1 MPLGEGGVI
10 KDMSSTHSKV
20 TARQRILTACIAAAC
35 AVAIP
40 DAVAVPRTTGTTA
53 APSPDVPN
61 VTVTN
66 CDDSGPGS
74 LRDALSNPPDGT
86 LVDLTQLT
94 CSTISLTTGA
104 ILIGANDIAIVG
116 PGRFD
121 LTIDASPS
129 AGAAAIYDLG
139 GGTLHL
145 ANMTIEGGSKYRSD
159 VAARGGCVHT
169 EANVQIENSTI
180 RNCYAGSP
188 YGALGGGVFAGGLAY
203 LRNTTL
209 YGNHASSTWYA
220 SGGGLYSLGGLQLM
234 YSTVETNFVVGLSST
249 PSFGGGAFARGGAF
263 VMGSTIDDNLSVN
276 GRMGGLALADNN
288 ATPSII
294 VNSTISGNFADRI
307 GGLFVREPVTIANS
321 TIAFNTS
328 NVWSDGAGH
337 YLGAGVYIQTG
348 GELDSTIIANNV
360 NNDPAAPTPT
370 ADLTGA
376 SGAGFIGGHNNVMF
390 AGAPCPVDTSHDDPG
405 LHPLADNGGFTKTHI
420 PTPGIWDT
428 FGGTNTLNMQW
439 DQRGP
444 GFPRQST
451 GDFPEIGAVQI
462 SSDLIF
468 ANGFN

>member
-1 MPLGEGGVI
+1 
-10 KDMSSTHSKV
+10 MSSTLANHS
-20 TARQRILTACIAAAC
+20 TRQRILAACIAAAC
-35 AVAIP
+35 AVAVP
-40 DAVAVPRTTGTTA
+40 DVVAVPRASGTTS

-61 VTVTN
+61 VTVSN
-66 CDDSGPGS
+66 CNDAGPGS
-74 LRDALSNPPDGT
+74 LRDAVSNPPDGT
-86 LVDLTQLT
+86 LVDMTQLT

-104 ILIGANDIAIVG
+104 ILIGASDIAIIG
-116 PGRFD
+116 PGRD
-121 LTIDASPS
+121 ELTIDASPS
-129 AGAAAIYDLG
+129 LGAAAIYDLG

-145 ANMTIEGGSKYRSD
+145 ANMTIEGGTKYRSD
-159 VAARGGCVHT
+159 VAGRGGCVHV
-169 EANVQIENSTI
+169 EANIQIENSTI
-180 RNCYAGSP
+180 LNCYAGSP
-188 YGALGGGVFAGGLAY
+188 FGALGGGVFAGGLAY
-203 LRNTTL
+203 LSHTTL
-209 YGNHASSTWYA
+209 FNNHTSSASYA
-220 SGGGLYSLGGLQLM
+220 SGGGIYTLGGLQMM
-234 YSTVETNFVVGLSST
+234 YATVEDNFVVALGGS

-263 VMGSTIDDNLSVN
+263 ILGTTIDGNLSIN

-307 GGLFVREPVTIANS
+307 GGVFVREPVTIANS

-328 NVWSDGAGH
+328 NVWSDGVGSYLAAG
-337 YLGAGVYIQTG
+337 LYIQTG

-360 NNDPAAPTPT
+360 NFDLAAPQPT

-376 SGAGFIGGHNNVMF
+376 SGSGFSGGNNNVMF
-390 AGAPCPVDTSHDDPG
+390 AGRPCPTDTSHEDPG

-428 FGGTNTLNMQW
+428 FGGTNTLSMQW

-444 GFPRQST
+444 GFPRQTS
-451 GDFPEIGAVQI
+451 GDFPEIGAIQL

>member
-1 MPLGEGGVI
+1 M
-10 KDMSSTHSKV
+10 STHSIFS
-20 TARQRILTACIAAAC
+20 ARQRILTACIAAAC

-40 DAVAVPRTTGTTA
+40 DAVAVPRATGITTTQ
-53 APSPDVPN
+53 SPDVPD

-66 CDDSGPGS
+66 CDDAGPGS
-74 LRDALSNPPDGT
+74 LRDAVSNPPDGT
-86 LVDLTQLT
+86 IVDLTQLT

-104 ILIGANDIAIVG
+104 ILIGASDIAIIG

-121 LTIDASPS
+121 LTIDATGSP
-129 AGAAAIYDLG
+129 GAAAIYDLG

-145 ANMTIEGGSKYRSD
+145 SNMTIEGGSKYRSD
-159 VAARGGCVHT
+159 VAGRGGCVHV
-169 EANVQIENSTI
+169 EANIEIENSTI
-180 RNCYAGSP
+180 QNCYAGSP
-188 YGALGGGVFAGGLAY
+188 NGALGGGVFAGGLAY

-209 YGNHASSTWYA
+209 FNNHTSSTFYA
-220 SGGGLYSLGGLQLM
+220 SGGGIYTLGGLQMM
-234 YSTVETNFVVGLSST
+234 YSTVEDNFVVALGGS

-263 VMGSTIDDNLSVN
+263 IMGSTIDGNLSVN
-276 GRMGGLALADNN
+276 GRMGGLALADND

-307 GGLFVREPVTIANS
+307 GGVFVREPVTIANS
-321 TIAFNTS
+321 TIAFNSS

-337 YLGAGVYIQTG
+337 YLAAGLYVQTG

-360 NNDPAAPTPT
+360 NDDPAAPQPT

-376 SGAGFIGGHNNVMF
+376 PGAGFNGGNNNVMF
-390 AGAPCPVDTSHDDPG
+390 AGLPSPTDTSHEDPG
-405 LHPLADNGGFTKTHI
+405 LHPLADNGGYTKTHI

-428 FGGTNTLNMQW
+428 FGGTNTLSMQW

-444 GFPRQST
+444 GFPRQT
-451 GDFPEIGAVQI
+451 PGDWPEIGAVQI
-462 SSDLIF
+462 NSDLIF

>member
-1 MPLGEGGVI
+1 M
-10 KDMSSTHSKV
+10 STHSKFS
-20 TARQRILTACIAAAC
+20 ARQRILTACIAAAF

-40 DAVAVPRTTGTTA
+40 DAVAVPRTSGVTA

-61 VTVTN
+61 VVVTN

-74 LRDALSNPPDGT
+74 LRDALANPPDGT
-86 LVDLTQLT
+86 LVDLTQLS

-104 ILIGANDIAIVG
+104 ILIGASDIGIVG
-116 PGRFD
+116 PGRNE
-121 LTIDASPS
+121 LTIDASQSP
-129 AGAAAIYDLG
+129 GAAAIYDLG

-145 ANMTIEGGSKYRSD
+145 ANMTIQGGSKYRSD
-159 VAARGGCVHT
+159 VAARGGCVHV
-169 EANVQIENSTI
+169 EANIQIEETTI
-180 RNCYAGSP
+180 QNCYAGSP
-188 YGALGGGVFAGGLAY
+188 YGALGGGVFSGGLAY
-203 LRNTTL
+203 LSHTTL
-209 YGNHASSTWYA
+209 FNNHTSSTSYA
-220 SGGGLYSLGGLQLM
+220 SGGGLYSLGGLQM
-234 YSTVETNFVVGLSST
+234 KYSTVDENFVVALGGS
-249 PSFGGGAFARGGAF
+249 PSFGGGAFARGGSF
-263 VMGSTIDDNLSVN
+263 IQGTTISGNISVN

-288 ATPSII
+288 ANPSII

-307 GGLFVREPVTIANS
+307 GGVFVREPVTIANS

-337 YLGAGVYIQTG
+337 YFGAGLYIQTG

-360 NNDPAAPTPT
+360 NHDVAAPQPT

-376 SGAGFIGGHNNVMF
+376 SGAGFNGGNNNVMF
-390 AGAPCPVDTSHDDPG
+390 AGSPCPTDTSHEDPG
-405 LHPLADNGGFTKTHI
+405 LHPLTDNGGFTRTHI

-428 FGGTNTLNMQW
+428 FGGSNTLSMQW

-444 GFPRQST
+444 GFPRQT
-451 GDFPEIGAVQI
+451 AGDWTEIGAVQI

>member
-1 MPLGEGGVI
+1 
-10 KDMSSTHSKV
+10 MSSTLSNHP
-20 TARQRILTACIAAAC
+20 TRQRILAACIAAAC
-35 AVAIP
+35 AVAVP
-40 DAVAVPRTTGTTA
+40 DAVAVPRAAGTTA
-53 APSPDVPN
+53 TPSPNVPN
-61 VTVTN
+61 VTVSN
-66 CDDSGPGS
+66 CNDSGAGS
-74 LRDALSNPPDGT
+74 LRDAVSNPPDGT
-86 LVDLTQLT
+86 LVDMTQLT

-104 ILIGANDIAIVG
+104 ILIGASDIAIIG
-116 PGRFD
+116 PGRD
-121 LTIDASPS
+121 ELTIDASPS

-145 ANMTIEGGSKYRSD
+145 ANMTIEGGTKYRSD
-159 VAARGGCVHT
+159 VAGRGGCVHV
-169 EANVQIENSTI
+169 EGNIQIENSTI
-180 RNCYAGSP
+180 QNCYAGSP
-188 YGALGGGVFAGGLAY
+188 DGALGGGVFAGGLAY
-203 LRNTTL
+203 LSHTTL
-209 YGNHASSTWYA
+209 FNNHASSTFYA
-220 SGGGLYSLGGLQLM
+220 SGGGIYTLGGLQMM
-234 YSTVETNFVVGLSST
+234 YATVEDNFVVALGGS

-263 VMGSTIDDNLSVN
+263 IMGTTIDGNLSIN

-307 GGLFVREPVTIANS
+307 GGVFVREPVTIANS

-328 NVWSDGAGH
+328 NVWSDGVGNYLAAGL
-337 YLGAGVYIQTG
+337 YVQTG

-360 NNDPAAPTPT
+360 NNDPAAPQPT

-376 SGAGFIGGHNNVMF
+376 SGAGFNGGNNNVMF
-390 AGAPCPVDTSHDDPG
+390 AGLPSPTDTSHEDPG

-444 GFPRQST
+444 GFPRQTS
-451 GDFPEIGAVQI
+451 GDFPEIGAIQL